1 MKHEKYAITGMSCSA
16 CSSRVEKAVSKLD
29 GMKKASVNLLTNSM
43 QVDYDEGT
51 LSSQDIIQAVIDAGY
66 GATLSGENK
75 KATAA
80 SEPSPSD
87 LAKKDMKAMKH
98 RLIWSILFLI
108 PVMYI
113 AMHHMLLEWF
123 GIPVPEAFQA
133 VFHGDE
139 NAITFAFT
147 QFLLILPI
155 MYLNRKYYINGF
167 RTLFQGA
174 PNMDTLVGMG
184 SMAAAVYGVF
194 AIFRMSWGMGHGD
207 WALVSQ
213 YSTNLYFESAG
224 MIVTLIDIGKYLEA
238 RAKGKTSTAIEKL
251 MDLAPKQATVLR
263 DGKET
268 VIPVEELAVGD
279 EMVIRPG
286 ESIPADGIISEG
298 STSIDEAAI
307 TGESIPVEKQQGD
320 SVTSAT
326 INKTGFIHVRASRV
340 GADTTIS
347 QIIKLVDEASASKAP
362 IAKMADK
369 ISGIFVPV
377 VMTIAVITGLIWYFL
392 LGADAEFAF
401 STAIS
406 VLVISCPCAL
416 GLATPVAIMVGTG
429 KGAENGILIK
439 SGEALETAHAIDTV
453 VMDKTGTITEG
464 RPRVTDIWVRKGT
477 EDQLLT
483 LAASMEQGSEHPLAE
498 AIMNYAR
505 DHHMIPHAVTN
516 FKAIFGRGIEAV
528 YNGQTY
534 YAGNTRLMEEK
545 GISSDA
551 IQQRLNELAD
561 AGKTPLIF
569 ADAKEIIG
577 IIAAADMEKA
587 SSAEAISL
595 FGKMGIDVVMLTG
608 DNQRTAEAIRKRLHI
623 PQVIAGVLP
632 QDKERHIAALQAQ
645 GHKVAMIG
653 DGINDAPALAKAD
666 LGIAIGAGTDVAI
679 ESADAVLMRNDLL
692 DAVSA
697 VRLSKAVIRNIKEN
711 LFWAFFYNAI
721 CIPLAAGV
729 LYPAF
734 GIRLNPMIGA
744 AAMSL
749 SSFSV
754 CMNALRLRFF
764 KPDHQSHHVSRETLQ
779 SEPTHTVSAATTDA
793 VTTQPAAPAEIA
805 EASDQTAPVAA
816 HQYQLTIDGMM
827 CQHCVRTVTK
837 ALESLSGVTAVH
849 VNLDSKGTTVASS
862 SVIPADD
869 FKKVITTAGY
879 TLLSEKEEESTM
891 KTTLK
896 IEGMMCQ
903 HCQKHVQEALSA
915 MNGVTAVSVDLDGGK
930 ADVEASRDIPTEE
943 FAKVIAD
950 AGYKLVTA

>member
-286 ESIPADGIISEG
+286 ESIPADGIISKG

-377 VMTIAVITGLIWYFL
+377 VMTIAVITGLVWYFL

-849 VNLDSKGTTVASS
+849 VDLDSKSATVASS

>member
-377 VMTIAVITGLIWYFL
+377 VMTIAVITGLVWYFL

-505 DHHMIPHAVTN
+505 DHHMIPHTVTN

-608 DNQRTAEAIRKRLHI
+608 DNQRTAEAIRKCLHI

-793 VTTQPAAPAEIA
+793 VTAQPAAPAEIA

-849 VNLDSKGTTVASS
+849 VDLDSKSATVASS

>member
-1 MKHEKYAITGMSCSA
+1 
-16 CSSRVEKAVSKLD
+16 
-29 GMKKASVNLLTNSM
+29 
-43 QVDYDEGT
+43 
-51 LSSQDIIQAVIDAGY
+51 
-66 GATLSGENK
+66 
-75 KATAA
+75 
-80 SEPSPSD
+80 
-87 LAKKDMKAMKH
+87 
-98 RLIWSILFLI
+98 
-108 PVMYI
+108 
-113 AMHHMLLEWF
+113 
-123 GIPVPEAFQA
+123 
-133 VFHGDE
+133 
-139 NAITFAFT
+139 
-147 QFLLILPI
+147 
-155 MYLNRKYYINGF
+155 
-167 RTLFQGA
+167 
-174 PNMDTLVGMG
+174 MDTLVGMG

-377 VMTIAVITGLIWYFL
+377 VMTIAVITGLVWYFL

-505 DHHMIPHAVTN
+505 DHHMIPHTVTN

-793 VTTQPAAPAEIA
+793 VTAQPATPAEIA

-849 VNLDSKGTTVASS
+849 VDLDNKSATVASS